1 MIGQFCCVKFQS
13 LFFNFSSFHEIF
25 DDEFLFQV
33 KGQGVDED
41 SCTSTRAVSF
51 SQLGSLQCGTA
62 KRATV
67 PGHRA
72 LHSGKDLLRINQIKI
87 LIFQGILYTVG
98 FH

>member
-72 LHSGKDLLRINQIKI
+72 LHSGKDLLRINQILFFKEFCI
-87 LIFQGILYTVG
+87 L
-98 FH
+98 